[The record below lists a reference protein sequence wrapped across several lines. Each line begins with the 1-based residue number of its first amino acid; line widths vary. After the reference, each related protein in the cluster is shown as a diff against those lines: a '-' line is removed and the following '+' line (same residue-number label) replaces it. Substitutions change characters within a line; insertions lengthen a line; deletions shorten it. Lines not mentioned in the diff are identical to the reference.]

1 VTNPIDMQL
10 IKERAEELVNDAA
23 RWGVVLT
30 ISLKPLEPLAMGNHE
45 MVVDVQP
52 RKPYE

>member
-1 VTNPIDMQL
+1 MTNEIDMAL
-10 IKERAEELVNDAA
+10 IKERAEELVKDAT

-30 ISLKPLEPLAMGNHE
+30 ITLKPLEPFAMGNHE

>member
-1 VTNPIDMQL
+1 MTNPIDKTL
-10 IKERAEELVNDAA
+10 IKDRAEELVKDAA

-30 ISLKPLEPLAMGNHE
+30 ITLKPLEPFAMGNHE

-52 RKPYE
+52 RKSYE